1 MNSCLTPEGI
11 VKAYC
16 DAWNRGDLDAI
27 FDLFVVDA
35 RYDGANT
42 TLVGRSAIRSMYEQ
56 TFASGEGREL
66 IARPLES
73 SAFTFS
79 VGIYKYEAR
88 VAVKE
93 FEVQAG
99 LIVRQTMLS

>member
-1 MNSCLTPEGI
+1 MHPDAI

-16 DAWNRGDLDAI
+16 EAWNRADLDAI
-27 FDLFVVDA
+27 FDLFAVDA
-35 RYDGANT
+35 RYEGANT
-42 TLVGRSAIRSMYEQ
+42 TLVGRSAIRPMYER
-56 TFASGEGREL
+56 TFASGEGTEL

-73 SAFTFS
+73 SALKFS
-79 VGIYKYEAR
+79 VGIYKHEAR